1 MKTVMAKRNSKTRLR
16 DEEFSKKS
24 IHSEGKELQSDKESE
39 SSDDEE
45 LLAAA
50 AQWAQYDTLQESIE
64 GVDNNHLQSE
74 ANSSE
79 GNKILSLHLT
89 NLPFDTTEYD
99 IRSFF
104 EIKGCLLASVRLVYD
119 RALDGGKAFRGVAFL
134 DLVDKKS
141 YEIAQALT
149 RSVFQGRKIN
159 IRPTKTKEEL
169 ADIVSRTRELVAEK
183 IKTGQG
189 VQKEKTKR
197 KSKDKGRKNKINT
210 GIKEDEATR
219 QEMDDGK
226 CVNDSNI
233 SQKKRGKKQEVKED
247 KATRQQKDGS
257 IKKNSKSDRKQTPK
271 KRRSDGKL
279 TKKERNRRAA
289 IILSRRK

>member
-1 MKTVMAKRNSKTRLR
+1 MAKRNPKTRLR
-16 DEEFSKKS
+16 DEEFSKRS
-24 IHSEGKELQSDKESE
+24 LHSEGKELQSEKESE

-50 AQWAQYDTLQESIE
+50 AQWAQNDTLQDSMED
-64 GVDNNHLQSE
+64 VDNNHLQSE

-119 RALDGGKAFRGVAFL
+119 RALGGGKAFRGVAFL

-141 YEIAQALT
+141 YDIAQALT

-159 IRPTKTKEEL
+159 IRPTRTKEEL
-169 ADIVSRTRELVAEK
+169 ADIVSRTKELVAEK

-189 VQKEKTKR
+189 VRKEKTKR
-197 KSKDKGRKNKINT
+197 KSKDKGRKKKINI
-210 GIKEDEATR
+210 GIRKDEATCH
-219 QEMDDGK
+219 EVDDGK
-226 CVNDSNI
+226 SVNDSNTRH
-233 SQKKRGKKQEVKED
+233 KKSAKKQEVKED
-247 KATRQQKDGS
+247 KATHQRKDAS
-257 IKKNSKSDRKQTPK
+257 IKKNSKSDRKQKPK